1 MVFQLLAGT
10 VSELFFRNTE
20 SASGR
25 VSGAE
30 LPGRFQVSLPRAV
43 MLNESVGKNT
53 AHTAGS
59 SGCVPRPCAA
69 PWLREGGNLM
79 NAAMYAARI
88 LYHSDIPCIS
98 CVCGSVRL
106 CCPRPVGSQVP
117 SALQEGLASTATHP
131 TRGCAFSGRIRR
143 VDTAARRLSAKVA
156 DIRVQARATG
166 LRYVNIGCYDGSA
179 KTLPASCTNLA
190 VFLRWHMFGQ
200 CVRLCGCA
208 GCAWPSH
215 STS

>member
-1 MVFQLLAGT
+1 M
-10 VSELFFRNTE
+10 
-20 SASGR
+20 
-25 VSGAE
+25 
-30 LPGRFQVSLPRAV
+30 PRTR
-43 MLNESVGKNT
+43 LS
-53 AHTAGS
+53 S
-59 SGCVPRPCAA
+59 SGCVPSPCAA

-88 LYHSDIPCIS
+88 LYHSVTPCIS
-98 CVCGSVRL
+98 CVCEGARR

>member
-1 MVFQLLAGT
+1 M
-10 VSELFFRNTE
+10 
-20 SASGR
+20 
-25 VSGAE
+25 
-30 LPGRFQVSLPRAV
+30 PRTR
-43 MLNESVGKNT
+43 LS
-53 AHTAGS
+53 S

-88 LYHSDIPCIS
+88 LYHSVTPCIS
-98 CVCGSVRL
+98 CVCGRVRL

-131 TRGCAFSGRIRR
+131 TSGCAFSGRIRR
-143 VDTAARRLSAKVA
+143 VGIAARRLSAKVA

-166 LRYVNIGCYDGSA
+166 LRYVNSGCYDGSA

-190 VFLRWHMFGQ
+190 VFLRWHMFGK
-200 CVRLCGCA
+200 CMRLCGCA

>member
-1 MVFQLLAGT
+1 MPRCMLHESCTILIFLAY
-10 VSELFFRNTE
+10 
-20 SASGR
+20 R
-25 VSGAE
+25 VSAE
-30 LPGRFQVSLPRAV
+30 AYGFAV
-43 MLNESVGKNT
+43 L
-53 AHTAGS
+53 
-59 SGCVPRPCAA
+59 
-69 PWLREGGNLM
+69 
-79 NAAMYAARI
+79 
-88 LYHSDIPCIS
+88 
-98 CVCGSVRL
+98 VRL
-106 CCPRPVGSQVP
+106 GHKCPLLCKRD
-117 SALQEGLASTATHP
+117 LTSTATHP